1 MKTTA
6 TLIIAALKGC
16 ATAAQP
22 TTAQATTAQAITVAR
37 GSYVG
42 SAALQGCL
50 AAVCAATLAAG
61 CREVHGE
68 APVVARPV
76 KVMEA
81 RPTEVRAGARYSVG
95 IQPYQQT
102 PLAFKV
108 GGYVDQVT
116 QRRGTD
122 GRMRALQAGD
132 VVTAGEVVARLRDS
146 DYRQHVNQ
154 ATASLREAEAS
165 QTKAQLDLERARV
178 LFAAQSLTKPELDS
192 AQAAFDAGAARI
204 ISAKAQL
211 ELAQLSLRDCALV
224 APISGIVLERKIEIG
239 TLAGSG
245 SVGFVL
251 GDVAVVKAV
260 FGVPDSLVHR
270 IAPGQALEVT
280 TEAFPGSKFTG
291 RVTAVS
297 PSADQQSRVFD
308 VEITVANADRRLRPG
323 MIGAVE
329 VVADSPAPSAD
340 APGSPAVP
348 LSAIVRSETRP
359 DQYAV
364 FVVDE
369 TNDASVVRS
378 RPVTLGGVQ
387 GNLVAVT
394 TGLKPGERVVVM
406 GATLLKNGDAVR
418 VIP

>member
-1 MKTTA
+1 M
-6 TLIIAALKGC
+6 
-16 ATAAQP
+16 P
-22 TTAQATTAQAITVAR
+22 
-37 GSYVG
+37 
-42 SAALQGCL
+42 
-50 AAVCAATLAAG
+50 
-61 CREVHGE
+61 
-68 APVVARPV
+68 RPV
-76 KVMEA
+76 KVTEA
-81 RPTEVRAGARYSVG
+81 RPAETKNGARYSVG
-95 IQPYQQT
+95 IQPYEQV
-102 PLAFKV
+102 PLAFKAS
-108 GGYVDQVT
+108 GYIDEVAR
-116 QRRGTD
+116 RRGAD
-122 GRMRALQAGD
+122 GRMRTLQAGD
-132 VVTAGEVVARLRDS
+132 LVRAGETLARVRES
-146 DYRQHVNQ
+146 DFRERVSQ
-154 ATASLREAEAS
+154 AVASLREAEAS
-165 QTKAQLDLERARV
+165 HTKAQLDLERARA

-211 ELAQLSLRDCALV
+211 ELVQLSLRDCALV
-224 APISGIVLERKIEIG
+224 APINGVVLERKIEIG

-270 IAPGQALEVT
+270 ITPGQALEVT
-280 TEAFPGSKFTG
+280 TEAFPGSRFTG

-308 VEITVANADRRLRPG
+308 VEITIANADRRLRPG

-329 VVADSPAPSAD
+329 VIADSPEPGTD

-364 FVVDE
+364 FLVDD

-378 RPVTLGGVQ
+378 RSVTLGGVQ

-394 TGLKPGERVVVM
+394 AGLKSGERVVVM